1 MKEATGGA
9 FLRMQRELRIS
20 KTSARRPYVAD
31 RSSRTE
37 AGEARRRLADA
48 LARAGRG
55 SQAALSEVY
64 EATSAKLFGICIR
77 ILRDRGEAEDALQ
90 DIYLNVWRKAAS
102 FDAERASPITWLA
115 TLARNR
121 AIDRLRATGSRR
133 HEPVELALNVA
144 DPSPG
149 AAATLEAEET
159 RFRLNGCMEELG
171 GQPAAAIRTAFLEGV
186 TYADLAG
193 RNAVPLGT
201 MKSWIRR
208 GLLQLKECLER

>member
-1 MKEATGGA
+1 
-9 FLRMQRELRIS
+9 MQRELRIAES
-20 KTSARRPYVAD
+20 SARRLTVAD

-37 AGEARRRLADA
+37 AGDARRRLADA

-55 SQAALSEVY
+55 SQSALSEVY

-121 AIDRLRATGSRR
+121 AIDRLRAAGSRR

-144 DPSPG
+144 DPAPG
-149 AAATLEAEET
+149 AAAMLEAEET
-159 RFRLNGCMEELG
+159 RGRLNGCMEELG
-171 GQPAAAIRTAFLEGV
+171 GPPADAIRTAFFDGV
-186 TYADLAG
+186 TYADLAQ
-193 RNAVPLGT
+193 RRDIPLGT

>member
-1 MKEATGGA
+1 MQGK
-9 FLRMQRELRIS
+9 LRMVE
-20 KTSARRPYVAD
+20 TSAKRRSVAD
-31 RSSRTE
+31 RSSRSD

-55 SQAALSEVY
+55 SQSALSEVY

-102 FDAERASPITWLA
+102 FDSERASPITWLA

-121 AIDRLRATGSRR
+121 SIDRLRASGARR

-149 AAATLEAEET
+149 AAATLEADET
-159 RFRLNGCMEELG
+159 RVRLNGCLEELG
-171 GQPAAAIRTAFLEGV
+171 GQPAAAIRTAFIEGV
-186 TYADLAG
+186 TYADLAQ
-193 RNAVPLGT
+193 RNEVPLGT

-208 GLLQLKECLER
+208 GLIQLKECLER